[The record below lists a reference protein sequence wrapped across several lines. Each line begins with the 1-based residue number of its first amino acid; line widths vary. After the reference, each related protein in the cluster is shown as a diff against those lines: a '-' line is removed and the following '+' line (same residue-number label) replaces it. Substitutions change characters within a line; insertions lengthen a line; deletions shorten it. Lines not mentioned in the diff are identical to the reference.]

1 MVAHLLRE
9 MGEFVSVLLPVL
21 TIEVLY
27 LEVLE
32 RTGVDTAE
40 VNADAV
46 RVGARDVKRLHAA
59 GFAEVVLCHTSVEPV
74 ATECIPRG
82 Q

>member
-1 MVAHLLRE
+1 

-21 TIEVLY
+21 TIEALY
-27 LEVLE
+27 LDVLE
-32 RTGVDTAE
+32 RTGIDTAE

-46 RVGARDVKRLHAA
+46 RIGARDIKRLHAA
-59 GFAEVVLCHTSVEPV
+59 GFAEVVLCHTGVEPV
-74 ATECIPRG
+74 AAKCIPRG